1 MLTSSIAKDNKGS
14 AAGHDLSGR
23 LAGGLTSRLVWPLLS
38 LAVLVGIWEVAA
50 LAADYAG
57 RSRTLPG
64 PGDVASTMLREYRSG
79 ALMTHVM
86 ATLGRV
92 AISFPIAML
101 IGSAIGIVLGRV
113 KTADRF
119 FDSWLI
125 FFLNLPAL
133 VIIILCYVWLGLT
146 ETAAILAVAI
156 NKIPNVAVMVRE
168 GARSL
173 SRDLAEMASVY
184 NFGFWK
190 TLRHVTLPQLAPFL
204 IAAARGGLAIVW
216 KIVLVVEL
224 LGRSNGVGYQLNV
237 GFQLFD
243 VAMILAYAIAFIIV
257 VQLIEI
263 AILQPIEARVSRWR
277 R

>member
-1 MLTSSIAKDNKGS
+1 
-14 AAGHDLSGR
+14 
-23 LAGGLTSRLVWPLLS
+23 
-38 LAVLVGIWEVAA
+38 
-50 LAADYAG
+50 
-57 RSRTLPG
+57 
-64 PGDVASTMLREYRSG
+64 
-79 ALMTHVM
+79 
-86 ATLGRV
+86 
-92 AISFPIAML
+92 ML
-101 IGSAIGIVLGRV
+101 IGSAIGLALGRM

-133 VIIILCYVWLGLT
+133 VVIILCFVWLGLT
-146 ETAAILAVAI
+146 ETAAIMAVAI
-156 NKIPNVAVMVRE
+156 NKIPSVAVTVRE

-184 NFGFWK
+184 NFGFWR

-204 IAAARGGLAIVW
+204 MAAARGGLAIVW

-243 VAMILAYAIAFIIV
+243 VALILAYAISFIVV
-257 VQLIEI
+257 VQLIELGV
-263 AILQPIEARVSRWR
+263 LQPLETRINRWR